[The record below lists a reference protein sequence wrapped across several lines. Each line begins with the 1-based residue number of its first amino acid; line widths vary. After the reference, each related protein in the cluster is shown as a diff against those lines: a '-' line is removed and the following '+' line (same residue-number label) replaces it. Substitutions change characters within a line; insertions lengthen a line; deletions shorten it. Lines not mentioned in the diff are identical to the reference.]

1 MVDDHPVT
9 RVVVRMT
16 HTLRYV
22 AIGLVQASLLLGA
35 FGLGRAMATPTPAAQ
50 ATPIVTFAAPPRPT
64 LAAHAC
70 PVTGDLVGDA
80 NPADVARALC

>member
-1 MVDDHPVT
+1 MVDDHPVA

-16 HTLRYV
+16 RPLRYV

-50 ATPIVTFAAPPRPT
+50 TTPTVTLAAPPRPT

-80 NPADVARALC
+80 NPAEIARALC

>member
-1 MVDDHPVT
+1 MVDDHPVA

-16 HTLRYV
+16 TLRYV

-50 ATPIVTFAAPPRPT
+50 ATPTVTLAAPPRPT

-70 PVTGDLVGDA
+70 PITGDLVGDA
-80 NPADVARALC
+80 NPAVIARALC